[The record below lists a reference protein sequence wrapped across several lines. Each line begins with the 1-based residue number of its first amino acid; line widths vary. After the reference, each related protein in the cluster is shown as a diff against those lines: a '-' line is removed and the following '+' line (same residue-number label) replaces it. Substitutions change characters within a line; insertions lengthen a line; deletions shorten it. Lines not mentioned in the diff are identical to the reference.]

1 MKLQNKDFKK
11 WIAWAMESPLRKQTM
26 LHLLDQWERE
36 EVERQHPAREF
47 NTNFNAVRTALE
59 TRNGK
64 ET

>member
-26 LHLLDQWERE
+26 LHLLDEWERE
-36 EVERQHPAREF
+36 GIERQQPSREF